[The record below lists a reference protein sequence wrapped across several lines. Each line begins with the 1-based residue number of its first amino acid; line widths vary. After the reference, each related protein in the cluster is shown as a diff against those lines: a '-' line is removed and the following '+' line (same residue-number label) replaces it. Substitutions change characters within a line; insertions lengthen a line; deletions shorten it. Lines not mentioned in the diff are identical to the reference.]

1 MQHLSGQGR
10 SGRVQPRASLW
21 RGLAWCAGSLAGL
34 AAAAI
39 AAVLAVFFAATMMVI
54 AFMASILL
62 ALAAAAVRARRSVSH
77 AAADPNVI
85 EARHVGGHSW
95 VAYGW
100 DDRR

>member
-1 MQHLSGQGR
+1 MQHLSGQGL
-10 SGRVQPRASLW
+10 SGRARRRPSVW
-21 RGLAWCAGSLAGL
+21 RGLAWCVGSLAGL

-39 AAVLAVFFAATMMVI
+39 AAVIAVFFAATMMVI

-62 ALAAAAVRARRSVSH
+62 ALAAAAVRARRSVSY

>member
-1 MQHLSGQGR
+1 M
-10 SGRVQPRASLW
+10 PRPAGSFHPATSLW
-21 RGLAWCAGSLAGL
+21 RGLTWCAAALAGL

-39 AAVLAVFFAATMMVI
+39 ATVLAVFFAATMMVI

-62 ALAAAAVRARRSVSH
+62 ALTATAVRARRRVS
-77 AAADPNVI
+77 ATRDPNVI

-100 DDRR
+100 DDGR

>member
-1 MQHLSGQGR
+1 
-10 SGRVQPRASLW
+10 V
-21 RGLAWCAGSLAGL
+21 GSLAGL

-62 ALAAAAVRARRSVSH
+62 ALAAAAVRARRSVGH
-77 AAADPNVI
+77 PADSNVI

>member
-1 MQHLSGQGR
+1 MQRLSGR
-10 SGRVQPRASLW
+10 FNPTVSLW
-21 RGLAWCAGSLAGL
+21 RGLAWFVGALAGL

-39 AAVLAVFFAATMMVI
+39 GAVLAVFFAATMMVI

-62 ALAAAAVRARRSVSH
+62 ALAATAVRARRQVRAS
-77 AAADPNVI
+77 ADPNVI
-85 EARHVGGHSW
+85 EARNVGGHSW